1 MSKTRVNVLKGTAL
15 FIAIVQIGLGLG
27 YLFAPH
33 AFHASV
39 GLENLP
45 DWAGWPLAMSGA
57 RFLLFG
63 FGMIQV
69 FRNPLG
75 NRSWIQAMIGVQ
87 LIDWIGTIYYVASG
101 AVTLSQVTTA
111 AYLPILFIVMLL
123 AAYPKEQTQSQALSK

>member
-1 MSKTRVNVLKGTAL
+1 MSKRRVNALKGTAL
-15 FIAIVQIGLGLG
+15 FIGIVQIVLGMG
-27 YLFAPH
+27 YLFAPQ

-45 DWAGWPLAMSGA
+45 DWAGWPMAMSGA

-63 FGMIQV
+63 FGMILV

-75 NRSWIQAMIGVQ
+75 NRSWVQAMIGVQ
-87 LIDWIGTIYYVASG
+87 LIDWIATIYYVATG
-101 AVTLSQVTTA
+101 VVTLSQVTTA

-123 AAYPKEQTQSQALSK
+123 ATHPRVRPEYAQR